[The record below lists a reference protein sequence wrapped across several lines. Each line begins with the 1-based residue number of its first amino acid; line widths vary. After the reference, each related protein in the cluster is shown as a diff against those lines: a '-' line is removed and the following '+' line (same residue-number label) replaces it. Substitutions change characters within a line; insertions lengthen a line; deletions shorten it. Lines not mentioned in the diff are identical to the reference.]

1 MRIKPLAIFAISSL
15 SLAIQHAGLAQD
27 SAAIEEVLVIGNT
40 PDGNSQQPLIHVPF
54 AVQSASYTDLES
66 SQTLDLSE
74 YMNSRMGS
82 VNINSAQNNPLQA
95 DLQYRGFTASPL
107 LGLPQ
112 GLSVY
117 QNGVRIN
124 EPLGDAVNWDL
135 IAQSAIYRVD
145 LMSGANPVF
154 GLNTLGGAVALQMK
168 NGFNH
173 TQRSATASTGSWGR
187 NTVSLESGAN
197 NGQWGYYTNLS
208 AFEED
213 GWRAQSHSE
222 ALNFYSTVNW
232 RPDSQTSYDAVL
244 QLGKSD
250 LIGNGALPVGLMQ
263 MQRDAV
269 FTAPD
274 ITENDMAMLALNAQY
289 NLSERLA
296 VSFNLYQR
304 ENTTDSF
311 NGDGSEFERCEFFGG
326 QLALFEESDDIE
338 DALEEQLGIELDA
351 ICEGENANISNFDD
365 LEDTIAQRALMAGID
380 PEQFELENIYDALS
394 GTGIIADAAINN
406 ISQRQQKTRGLSA
419 QMHYEAPVFSF
430 DNQFNSGLVL
440 QLGDSHFNSVLELA
454 NLDPLTRSTKG
465 LGTGTFFDD
474 AATNIDTVTDTYSL
488 YFTNTTQLT
497 EHFALTL
504 SARYNLSEV
513 TLRDKSGERPELN
526 GDHRFSRVNPAIGLN
541 WNPTDSLTVYG
552 SYSESNRIPTPIE
565 LACNEGVFELAQS
578 FAQARGDDPDDVD
591 FECRLPNAFLA
602 DPPLDDVV
610 TKSIETGVRGQYR
623 GINYQLSLFRAVN
636 QDDILFQTTG
646 RATGLFA
653 NVDKTRRQG
662 MELSMHKRFEKW
674 FAYASASLIE
684 ATFEDQFFALS
695 PNHPEAN
702 SEGEIAISP
711 GDRLPGIP
719 AKIFKLGGDYYFNE
733 NISFGAELVYNGPQY
748 LRGDESNAMARI
760 DGASIVNLRSHYGL
774 NERVSFFVRI
784 SNVFDTEYENFG
796 LIGEDPSEVL
806 PLLNNKNPIFL
817 GVGSP
822 RAAWLGASFKL

>member
-1 MRIKPLAIFAISSL
+1 MRIKFFPCFAVSSL
-15 SLAIQHAGLAQD
+15 ALAIQHASLAQELGG
-27 SAAIEEVLVIGNT
+27 IEEVLVIGIT
-40 PDGNSQQPLIHVPF
+40 PDGNSQQRLSHVPF

-66 SQTLDLSE
+66 SQVLDLSE

-135 IAQSAIYRVD
+135 IPESAIYRVD

-168 NGFNH
+168 DGFNYAQH
-173 TQRSATASTGSWGR
+173 SLSASTGSWGR
-187 NTVSLESGAN
+187 KTVSLESGAN

-208 AFEED
+208 VFDED
-213 GWRAQSHSE
+213 GWRAQSNSE
-222 ALNFYSTVNW
+222 ALNFYGTLNW
-232 RPDSQTSYDAVL
+232 HPDEQTAYAAIL
-244 QLGKSD
+244 QLGQSD
-250 LIGNGALPVGLMQ
+250 LIGNGALPVGLLQ
-263 MQRDAV
+263 MQRDAI

-274 ITENDMAMLALNAQY
+274 ITENDMSMLAVNAQY
-289 NLSERLA
+289 TLTERLG

-304 ENTTDSF
+304 KNTTDSF

-338 DALEEQLGIELDA
+338 DALEDQLGIELDA
-351 ICEGENANISNFDD
+351 ICAGEDANIANFDD
-365 LEDTIAQRALMAGID
+365 LESSIEQRALMAGLD
-380 PEQFELENIYDALS
+380 PEEFELENIYAALS

-406 ISQRQQKTRGLSA
+406 ISRRQQTTRGFSA
-419 QMHYEAPVFSF
+419 QMHYQERLFEL
-430 DNQFNSGLVL
+430 DNQFNAGLAV
-440 QLGDSHFNSVLELA
+440 QLGDSHFDSVLELA
-454 NLDPLTRSTKG
+454 NLDPFTRSTKG

-474 AATNIDTVTDTYSL
+474 AATNIDTVTDTYSV
-488 YFTNTTQLT
+488 YFTNTTEIT
-497 EHFALTL
+497 EHIALTL
-504 SARYNLSEV
+504 SARYNLSAV
-513 TLRDKSGERPELN
+513 SLRDQSGERPELN
-526 GDHRFSRVNPAIGLN
+526 GDHRFSRLNPAIGLN
-541 WNPTDSLTVYG
+541 WNPTNSLSVYA

-565 LACNEGVFELAQS
+565 LACNEGVFELAQAY
-578 FAQARGDDPDDVD
+578 AQARGDDPDDVD

-610 TKSIETGVRGQYR
+610 TKSIEMGMRGNR
-623 GINYQLSLFRAVN
+623 LATDYQLSLFRAVN
-636 QDDILFQTTG
+636 RDDILFQTTG

-662 MELSMHKRFEKW
+662 LELSLHRRFEKLRT
-674 FAYASASLIE
+674 YASATVLE
-684 ATFEDQFFALS
+684 ATFEDRFFVLS
-695 PNHPEAN
+695 PNHPDAN
-702 SEGEIAISP
+702 DDGEIAVTP

-719 AKIFKLGGDYYFNE
+719 AKILKIGGDYHVRE
-733 NISFGAELVYNGPQY
+733 NLSFGAELVYNGPQY
-748 LRGDESNAMARI
+748 LRADESNAMAQI
-760 DGASIVNLRSHYGL
+760 DGASIVNLRSHFAL
-774 NERVSFFVRI
+774 NERFAFFARI
-784 SNVFDTEYENFG
+784 SNVFDKDYENFG

-806 PLLNNKNPIFL
+806 PQLRNNSPVFL

-822 RAAWLGASFKL
+822 RAAWIGANIRL